1 MQSSGQCFSVEFAAL
16 AAEDRADNSEV
27 LKFQRE
33 ESEREGAGLACDADQ
48 NESTLMPKMMGF
60 ELSLKKIARSA
71 KLQECSGMIPT
82 TFTNSIEQSSK
93 KWRAGISLAGN
104 EGRCHHTRYRVS
116 SAVAGTKFEA
126 LSN

>member
-1 MQSSGQCFSVEFAAL
+1 
-16 AAEDRADNSEV
+16 
-27 LKFQRE
+27 
-33 ESEREGAGLACDADQ
+33 
-48 NESTLMPKMMGF
+48 MPKMMGF

-71 KLQECSGMIPT
+71 KLQECLGHDPT

-104 EGRCHHTRYRVS
+104 EGRSHHTRYRASLV
-116 SAVAGTKFEA
+116 VAGTKFEA

>member
-1 MQSSGQCFSVEFAAL
+1 
-16 AAEDRADNSEV
+16 
-27 LKFQRE
+27 
-33 ESEREGAGLACDADQ
+33 
-48 NESTLMPKMMGF
+48 MPKMMGF

-82 TFTNSIEQSSK
+82 TFTNSVEQSSK

-104 EGRCHHTRYRVS
+104 EGRSHHTRSRVS

>member
-1 MQSSGQCFSVEFAAL
+1 MS
-16 AAEDRADNSEV
+16 
-27 LKFQRE
+27 
-33 ESEREGAGLACDADQ
+33 
-48 NESTLMPKMMGF
+48 KMMGF

-104 EGRCHHTRYRVS
+104 EGRSHHTRYRVS
-116 SAVAGTKFEA
+116 AAVAGTKFEA